1 MKNSLFKP
9 EAPVWKFME
18 LLLELV
24 KLNLLF
30 ILTSLPII
38 TVGASITAMDSVCFK
53 IKEKRTGYIA
63 DDYFTAFRDNFRNS
77 TIIWIVFLLY
87 LGSLIM
93 TVNSGGLNRVPMIV
107 LGIATAIVLTVVI
120 YALAMLA
127 RFDNGLTD
135 TIVKASFIGIA
146 GFPYIIVIFLMIV
159 SLVLATM
166 TTYLT
171 IFIALPMWILFGFST
186 VGYISARFFLRIF
199 RRFTDIKYIE
209 EIENIMNEAK

>member
-1 MKNSLFKP
+1 MKNNLFKP

-53 IKEKRTGYIA
+53 IKEKRAGYIT
-63 DDYFTAFRDNFRNS
+63 DDYFTAFRDNFKNS

-93 TVNSGGLNRVPMIV
+93 TVNSGGLNRGLMIV

-146 GFPYIIVIFLMIV
+146 GFPYIIVIFLMIA

-186 VGYISARFFLRIF
+186 VGYISAIFFLRIF

-209 EIENIMNEAK
+209 EIENIMKEAK